1 MASEFPKSQILLF
14 FVQCNSFYN
23 SKWTLQYC
31 IILPSQTMFFIMF
44 PYKFA
49 KRNIRMTITHAY
61 IVENKRHF
69 IQAKKAEYKDT
80 ERSKTR
86 INFVYA

>member
-1 MASEFPKSQILLF
+1 
-14 FVQCNSFYN
+14 
-23 SKWTLQYC
+23 
-31 IILPSQTMFFIMF
+31 MFFIMF

-49 KRNIRMTITHAY
+49 KRNIRMTTKHAY

-69 IQAKKAEYKDT
+69 IQAKKVEYEGT
-80 ERSKTR
+80 EKSKTK

>member
-1 MASEFPKSQILLF
+1 MDPSVLHNF
-14 FVQCNSFYN
+14 
-23 SKWTLQYC
+23 TL
-31 IILPSQTMFFIMF
+31 PNHVFIMF

-49 KRNIRMTITHAY
+49 KRNIRMTTKHAY

-69 IQAKKAEYKDT
+69 IQAKKAEYKGT